1 MSTLELKGSI
11 YDLISKVNDEIT
23 LNRLHEVVRDV
34 VEHNTNLTEEHPD
47 VFKPTRETVTLEQ
60 LKKEQN
66 IKGIDRAEFDALAK
80 ELDIQ
85 ESYEELIE
93 QL

>member
-1 MSTLELKGSI
+1 MTTLELKGSI
-11 YDLISKVNDEIT
+11 YDLISKVNDDAT
-23 LNRLHEVVRDV
+23 LNHLHDVVRDV
-34 VEHNTNLTEEHPD
+34 VAQSLVEKHPD
-47 VFKPTRETVTLEQ
+47 IFKPTRETVTLEQ

-66 IKGIDRAEFDALAK
+66 FIGIDRAEFDALAK

-85 ESYEELIE
+85 ESYETLIE

>member
-1 MSTLELKGSI
+1 MTTLELKGSI
-11 YDLISKVNDEIT
+11 YDLIAQVNDAVT
-23 LNRLHEVVRDV
+23 LNQLHDVVRDV
-34 VEHNTNLTEEHPD
+34 VEQNLTEKHPD
-47 VFKPTRETVTLEQ
+47 IFKPTRETVTLEQ

-66 IKGIDRAEFDALAK
+66 FKGIDRAEFDALAK